1 MILGMETATTTQPE
15 ATNLYRVNADGLIKV
30 ESRLL
35 FVLDARIAT
44 MTKIA
49 KRYQFPVPTYTTV
62 GYEYST
68 NADNTKTEYAIV
80 KISDVN
86 LRFDG
91 GWKFVAVVDHT
102 AQGNIVRTNPTHAD
116 HNAVTMELAT
126 AEPTCDHCGKTRQRT
141 KTIVVVNDEGDVKR
155 IGGQCAKTFL
165 GNHVTLSQAM
175 MDYFIAL
182 DKLANMDDMD
192 EFMGFGSTQVPR
204 YEVLAVTSAVIRVY
218 GYSKGGEFQIGTKD
232 RVKAVLNPSAL
243 TKELREGVEVT
254 LADYDTA
261 EKTIAYLANLEAT
274 GLFDNNVKVAVA
286 NGDTKKSF
294 GLIVWAVEMYLR
306 TVREEAVAKA
316 QANTPKVEATPVVTG
331 RVTITGVVAKRYSRD
346 TDWGTQFKMIVLD
359 DRGFKVC
366 GTEPSALYA
375 EEGDRV
381 TFTATVEASPTDNT
395 FGFFKRPTK
404 AEVLA
409 QVA

>member
-1 MILGMETATTTQPE
+1 MIQVMEATQTTTTP
-15 ATNLYRVNADGLIKV
+15 ATVSTWNVNEDGLIKV

-35 FVLDARIAT
+35 FVLDARIT
-44 MTKIA
+44 RMTKIA
-49 KRYQFPVPTYTTV
+49 KRYNFPVPTYTTV

-68 NADNTKTEYAIV
+68 NEDNTKTEYAIV
-80 KISDVN
+80 KINDVN

-102 AQGNIVRTNPTHAD
+102 AHGNIVRANPTSAD
-116 HNAVTMELAT
+116 HTALTMELT
-126 AEPTCDHCGKTRQRT
+126 NAEPTCDHCGKTRQRT
-141 KTIVVVNDEGDVKR
+141 KTIVVTNDEGDVKR

-165 GNHVTLSQAM
+165 GNNVTLSEAM

-182 DKLANMDDMD
+182 DALTNADDS
-192 EFMGFGSTQVPR
+192 ELMGFGNTPAPR
-204 YEVLAVTSAVIRVY
+204 YEVMAVASAVIRVY
-218 GYSKGGEFQIGTKD
+218 GYSKGGEFQPGTKD
-232 RVKAVLNPSAL
+232 RVRAIITPSTL
-243 TKELREGVEVT
+243 TKELAEGVEVV

-261 EKTIAYLANLEAT
+261 EKALAYVTNLEAT
-274 GLFDNNVKVAVA
+274 SLFDNNVKVAVA
-286 NGDTKKSF
+286 KGDTKKAF

-316 QANTPKVEATPVVTG
+316 QADAPKVEATPVVTG
-331 RVTITGVVAKRYSRD
+331 RITITGVVAKRYSRD

-366 GTEPSALYA
+366 GTEPSALYV